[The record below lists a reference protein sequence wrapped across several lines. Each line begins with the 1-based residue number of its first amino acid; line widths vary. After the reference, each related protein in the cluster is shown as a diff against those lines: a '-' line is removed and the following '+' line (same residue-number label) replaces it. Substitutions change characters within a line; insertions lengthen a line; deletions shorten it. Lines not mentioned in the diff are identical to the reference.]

1 MSHQR
6 GGHRM
11 LEILKEALS
20 TSDNIV
26 SLASSIV
33 TLVSY
38 YSNIKAKAKEAKAV
52 ENDKENDKEN
62 NQKQ

>member
-1 MSHQR
+1 
-6 GGHRM
+6 M

-38 YSNIKAKAKEAKAV
+38 YSNRKAKEAKA
-52 ENDKENDKEN
+52 EENDKEN
-62 NQKQ
+62 NQEQ